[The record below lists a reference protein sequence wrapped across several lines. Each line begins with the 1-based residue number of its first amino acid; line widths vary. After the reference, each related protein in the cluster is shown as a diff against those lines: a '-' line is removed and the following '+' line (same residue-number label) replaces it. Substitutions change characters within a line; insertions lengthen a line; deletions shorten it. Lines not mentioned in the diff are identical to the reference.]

1 MGLFQHLVVPIATE
15 EDTHATCA
23 ALQPYL
29 DDIER
34 VTAVHVIEKA
44 GGAPDKAPLEK
55 RREDASDFLAIV
67 DSTLSEAVA
76 VDTRTMFATDIVSA
90 LFTATADAGADAIAF
105 RARGGSRIMRMLTG
119 EITTNLVTDPEVP
132 VISLPH
138 LEATDGEANAGR
150 L

>member
-1 MGLFQHLVVPIATE
+1 MGLFQHLVVPVATE
-15 EDTHATCA
+15 EDAHATCA

-34 VTAVHVIEKA
+34 VTAVHVIEKG

-55 RREDASDFLAIV
+55 RREDASEFLAIV
-67 DSTLSEAVA
+67 DSTLSESVA

-90 LFTATADAGADAIAF
+90 LFTAAADADADAIAL

-119 EITTNLVTDPEVP
+119 DITTNLVTEPEIP
-132 VISLPH
+132 VVSLPH
-138 LEATDGEANAGR
+138 HEANNGESS
-150 L
+150 LK